1 MIKVLVVCSFN
12 SGKVAPFIKEQ
23 VNSLKQFGTSIDYYL
38 IQGKGPVG
46 YLKNYFPLLEK
57 LKQFKPNI
65 IHAHYGYSGLLSL
78 LQRIIPVVC
87 TFHGTDVSLPQNRIL
102 SFLVSRLAKENIFV
116 HSSQP
121 RLLKYEKTI
130 NLIPCGVDMNRFH
143 PIDRNQARLKLKLD
157 LKKKYILFSS
167 SFNNAIKNY
176 PLAKKAIQ
184 ILGDNIEL
192 IELKN
197 YSRTEVNLLM
207 NSCDAL
213 LVTSHSE
220 TGPLVVKE
228 AMACNCP
235 VISVDV
241 GNVRELVYG
250 VSNCCIV
257 DPFPE
262 EIAAAIMNIVSIDK
276 RSSGRVKL
284 LQIKDR
290 MEDVARRIIR
300 IYHRI
305 VFPDGKSV
313 KIPFEF

>member
-130 NLIPCGVDMNRFH
+130 NGNWEKIFSKKGDIIVNFGDMLQLWSNNQVKATQHRVIGTNKRRF
-143 PIDRNQARLKLKLD
+143 
-157 LKKKYILFSS
+157 S
-167 SFNNAIKNY
+167 
-176 PLAKKAIQ
+176 
-184 ILGDNIEL
+184 
-192 IELKN
+192 
-197 YSRTEVNLLM
+197 
-207 NSCDAL
+207 
-213 LVTSHSE
+213 
-220 TGPLVVKE
+220 
-228 AMACNCP
+228 
-235 VISVDV
+235 
-241 GNVRELVYG
+241 
-250 VSNCCIV
+250 
-257 DPFPE
+257 
-262 EIAAAIMNIVSIDK
+262 
-276 RSSGRVKL
+276 
-284 LQIKDR
+284 
-290 MEDVARRIIR
+290 
-300 IYHRI
+300 
-305 VFPDGKSV
+305 
-313 KIPFEF
+313 IPFFFNPRHDTIIKKNINKPHVLAGDYLAYKYDTTYRHKQ